1 MILGAVLGSILL
13 LIVLIVVGAVIVVRR
28 RRRRR
33 SESESENTVPQTV
46 KEIPASIESVR
57 KYVYFY
63 YVSSATMVRHIQYL
77 IF

>member
-13 LIVLIVVGAVIVVRR
+13 LIVLIVVGAVIVV